1 MNGRQIT
8 ILIAGLAVVSV
19 IVWYDLPIEFPGI
32 IVKVLLLFVKVF
44 VVLALTVFACLFAG
58 RKKKTS

>member
-8 ILIAGLAVVSV
+8 ILIAGLAVISL

>member
-8 ILIAGLAVVSV
+8 ILIAGFALISL
-19 IVWYDLPIEFPGI
+19 IVWYDLPIEFPGL

-44 VVLALTVFACLFAG
+44 VVLALTLFACLFAG

>member
-8 ILIAGLAVVSV
+8 ILIAGLALISL
-19 IVWYDLPIEFPGI
+19 IVRYDLPIEFPGI